1 MKSKN
6 PTVSVLLPVGK
17 DKRFLNQALESIRS
31 QTFKDFE
38 LLSQEDD
45 GRGITRVLNDLAKK
59 AKGEF
64 LARMDTDDICLPN
77 RFKAQVEYLLSHP
90 DVQLVGSCADLI
102 DEKGNKIGVQKMPT
116 SWEEIKEDAFYRNP
130 LIHPSWM
137 MRKSWFEKMN
147 GYNPSFAATQD
158 WELILR
164 TVWKDRVEN
173 IPEPLIKLRIH
184 SGSVS
189 FTQNRVQV
197 FNGLKARL
205 SGIVR
210 GDV

>member
-17 DKRFLNQALESIRS
+17 DKRFLKEALESVRN

-102 DEKGNKIGVQKMPT
+102 DEKGNRIGVQKMPT
-116 SWEEIKEDAFYRNP
+116 SWEEIK
-130 LIHPSWM
+130 
-137 MRKSWFEKMN
+137 
-147 GYNPSFAATQD
+147 
-158 WELILR
+158 
-164 TVWKDRVEN
+164 
-173 IPEPLIKLRIH
+173 
-184 SGSVS
+184 
-189 FTQNRVQV
+189 
-197 FNGLKARL
+197 
-205 SGIVR
+205 
-210 GDV
+210 